1 MSKTRHSA
9 YIYKTPPYDEAA
21 KKTKDTMPDHNF
33 PQNQSQSQAAD
44 AASAQTQ
51 LDSLESGADPL
62 KFLLSRQ
69 KFVALLK
76 KFKVSRVGKINM
88 RLLVTAVLLTTASP
102 HLSYGTVNGY
112 DIVDIAGHYNSM
124 AEQRNLPQVSAQA
137 IEYQIKKEKFA
148 DLMQAIFEH
157 VTEQAASFGL
167 ELSKIKQVLTLI
179 SELTVRPIVDIVADD
194 GCYFTGHDSLAKV
207 FPASRT
213 AHKEGSKGAAQIG
226 LQARYS
232 LKGLLFT
239 SMEITGGNAYE
250 PNYGEPEPNT
260 IALKDAAYSSFVQFI
275 RCEEKGAYQ
284 VSAGRKNLAAKVRR
298 AYVDGKEVKDIQ
310 GKAPKEFLRYDPRQ
324 SVELIIE
331 GTTKTEFTI
340 VVDSKGVATKV
351 PHNITLRAIRIFDPR
366 KGATWVLTNLPEAVP
381 AESVLYLMRLRWG
394 IERAFLDLKSHNN
407 LRGART
413 SSKALTRTLV
423 WASLITALLKGFT
436 IRCAERLYGRELSL
450 RGCHKLD
457 QYNQETHSWS
467 AIVITLTCSCAL
479 PFSSFTEVL
488 QKLGTSKLTGKCKPS
503 SKNQRRSLAH
513 HIDSLI
519 FELAAAT
526 SKGKLL
532 LPYKPCLN
540 PDNQHIYAVF

>member
-1 MSKTRHSA
+1 MGIALLPKTRHSV
-9 YIYKTPPYDEAA
+9 YIKKTPPYSEAA
-21 KKTKDTMPDHNF
+21 QKINNTMPSHNF
-33 PQNQSQSQAAD
+33 PQNQPQSQATN
-44 AASAQTQ
+44 AASAQTM

-69 KFVALLK
+69 KFDALLK

-88 RLLVTAVLLTTASP
+88 RLLVAAVLLTTSTQ
-102 HLSYGTVNGY
+102 HLSYGTVTGY

-124 AEQRNLPQVSAQA
+124 AAIRKLPQGYDQA

-148 DLMQAIFEH
+148 DLMQAIFVH
-157 VTEQAASFGL
+157 VTERATSLGL
-167 ELSKIKQVLTLI
+167 ELSKIKQVLTFL
-179 SELTVRPIVDIVADD
+179 SEITGRPIVDIVADD
-194 GCYFTGHDSLAKV
+194 GGYFTGHDSLAKV

-232 LKGLLFT
+232 LKGMLFT
-239 SMEITGGNAYE
+239 SIEITGGNAYE

-298 AYVDGKEVKDIQ
+298 VKVNGKEVKDIQ
-310 GKAPKEFLRYDPRQ
+310 GEAPKEFQLYDPRN
-324 SVELIIE
+324 SVERTIE
-331 GTTKTEFTI
+331 GTTKTEFTL

-351 PHNITLRAIRIFDPR
+351 PHKITMRAIRIFDPR
-366 KGATWVLTNLPEAVP
+366 KGATWVLTNLPEAVA
-381 AESVLYLMRLRWG
+381 AESVLYLMRLRWS

-413 SSKALTRTLV
+413 RSIALSKTLV
-423 WASLITALLKGFT
+423 WASLITALLKGST
-436 IRCAERLYGRELSL
+436 IRCAEQLYGRELSL

-467 AIVITLTCSCAL
+467 YIVITLTCSCAL
-479 PFSSFTEVL
+479 PFISF
-488 QKLGTSKLTGKCKPS
+488 K
-503 SKNQRRSLAH
+503 
-513 HIDSLI
+513 
-519 FELAAAT
+519 
-526 SKGKLL
+526 
-532 LPYKPCLN
+532 
-540 PDNQHIYAVF
+540 